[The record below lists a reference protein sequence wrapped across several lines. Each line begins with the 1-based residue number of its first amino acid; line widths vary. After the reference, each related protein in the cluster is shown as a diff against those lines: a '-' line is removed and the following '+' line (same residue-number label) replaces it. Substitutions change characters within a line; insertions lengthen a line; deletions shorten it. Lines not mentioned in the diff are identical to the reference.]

1 MSFEDKNALK
11 WVYRITRKGVDILA
25 FGVFFSVGIPRFRI
39 FAAYFQFSFIRM
51 ASIELKKEILDN
63 CIAYVDD
70 VIEAV
75 QTAMRDA
82 QDAAEEGASS
92 GADEMDASRAM
103 AEIEK
108 EKGASQL
115 AEAMKLKDALARVRI
130 DRSYETVQ
138 VGALVYTSNGNFFVS
153 APTGKMKVDGKE
165 YFAISPFSPIAKEM
179 NGLKAGDSF
188 QINGRSFEIKSV
200 L

>member
-1 MSFEDKNALK
+1 M
-11 WVYRITRKGVDILA
+11 V
-25 FGVFFSVGIPRFRI
+25 
-39 FAAYFQFSFIRM
+39 
-51 ASIELKKEILDN
+51 SIELKREIMQKCLD
-63 CIAYVDD
+63 YVND

-75 QTAMRDA
+75 ETAMRDA
-82 QDAAEEGASS
+82 QEAAEEGASS

-115 AEAMKLKDALARVRI
+115 AEAIKTKDSLGRVRI
-130 DRSYETVQ
+130 DKAYETAQ
-138 VGALVYTSNGNFFVS
+138 VGALVMTSNGNFFIAAATPKINLS
-153 APTGKMKVDGKE
+153 GKD

-188 QINGRSFEIKSV
+188 TVNGNKREIKAV
-200 L
+200 V